1 MIEGLSQVLT
11 PPRSEPYEGDDTVE
25 RVAIAGA
32 NAIQCL
38 IADRDDLRRRAN
50 AQQQNLVALSAINEE
65 LRGRLDL
72 VRRHYVELATNIVA
86 QLEQFDRATRDA
98 MQDTP

>member
-72 VRRHYVELATNIVA
+72 VRRHYVELAKNIVA
-86 QLEQFDRATRDA
+86 QLEQCDRATRVA
-98 MQDTP
+98 MQYTP

>member
-50 AQQQNLVALSAINEE
+50 VQQQNLVALSAINEE

-72 VRRHYVELATNIVA
+72 VRRHYVELAKNIVA

-98 MQDTP
+98 IQYTP

>member
-72 VRRHYVELATNIVA
+72 VRRHYVELAKNIVA

-98 MQDTP
+98 MQYTP

>member
-38 IADRDDLRRRAN
+38 IADRDDLRSRAN

-72 VRRHYVELATNIVA
+72 VRRHYVELAKNIVA

-98 MQDTP
+98 MQYTP

>member
-50 AQQQNLVALSAINEE
+50 AQQQNLVALSAISEE

-98 MQDTP
+98 MQYTP

>member
-1 MIEGLSQVLT
+1 MIQGLSQVLT

-38 IADRDDLRRRAN
+38 IADRDDFRSRAN

-98 MQDTP
+98 MQYTP

>member
-65 LRGRLDL
+65 LRGRLYL

-98 MQDTP
+98 MQYTP

>member
-1 MIEGLSQVLT
+1 MIDGLSQVLT

-32 NAIQCL
+32 NAIQRL
-38 IADRDDLRRRAN
+38 IADRDSLRSRAN
-50 AQQQNLVALSAINEE
+50 AQQQDLVALSAINKE
-65 LRGRLDL
+65 LRGRLAL
-72 VRRHYVELATNIVA
+72 VRHHYVELATNIID

>member
-38 IADRDDLRRRAN
+38 IADRDNLRRRAN

-72 VRRHYVELATNIVA
+72 VRRHYVELAKNIVA

-98 MQDTP
+98 MQYTP